1 PADRLISLDEAVH
14 AALKPYEGQSGMAVA
29 GPEVA
34 IASKELTPLSLLL
47 HERATNA
54 GKYGVLGPLE
64 GRLEVRWDREQDG
77 SVVLEWSE
85 QYAQATDVTEE
96 KPGFGSI
103 LARMSAI
110 QLDGMVDT
118 EISPQCRTNR
128 LRFVPADKI
137 EA

>member
-1 PADRLISLDEAVH
+1 
-14 AALKPYEGQSGMAVA
+14 M
-29 GPEVA
+29 
-34 IASKELTPLSLLL
+34 
-47 HERATNA
+47 
-54 GKYGVLGPLE
+54 
-64 GRLEVRWDREQDG
+64 
-77 SVVLEWSE
+77 
-85 QYAQATDVTEE
+85 TEE

-118 EISPQCRTNR
+118 EISPQCRVNR